1 MPRLRNPA
9 YVPIG
14 TCRYRLR
21 QRPGRSRLA
30 WSAYPAGG
38 LLIVF
43 LLVVRSSSGG
53 TLGRI
58 HYDLPAWLPPAVV
71 VLTALVLM
79 GWPLLMRYDPGPRAA
94 DPVLL
99 AVDDGGIYLQVRDPR
114 GAYFT
119 GRSERV
125 GWPQVAEVVVFHVYN
140 CSRAP
145 GRWEPRLIVVTRAA
159 DGSPAEPPVQ
169 RLGHPYHWPD
179 RTEMANLS
187 DTRLRLPPLAA
198 AVHAYAPSVPVWD
211 AGTP

>member
-14 TCRYRLR
+14 ACRYRLR
-21 QRPGRSRLA
+21 QRPRQSRLA

-43 LLVVRSSSGG
+43 LLVVRSSSSG

-58 HYDLPAWLPPAVV
+58 HHDLPAWLPLAAVL
-71 VLTALVLM
+71 LTLLVLM
-79 GWPLLMRYDPGPRAA
+79 GWPLLMRYDTAPRAA

-99 AVDDGGIYLQVRDPR
+99 AVDDGGIYLQVRDLH
-114 GAYFT
+114 GGYFT
-119 GRSERV
+119 GQSERV

-140 CSRAP
+140 HSRAP

-159 DGSPAEPPVQ
+159 GGSPAEPSAQ
-169 RLGHPYHWPD
+169 RPGHPWHWPQ

-187 DTRLRLPPLAA
+187 DTRLRLRRLAA
-198 AVHAYAPSVPVWD
+198 AVHAYAPTVPVRD
-211 AGTP
+211 VGAP